1 MYRIV
6 SNAEFQPEKN
16 SAESQNHTGLV
27 IGGEGTKKIG
37 LWTK

>member
-1 MYRIV
+1 MQN
-6 SNAEFQPEKN
+6 SNQRKT
-16 SAESQNHTGLV
+16 AESQNHTGLV